1 MTKSPASTAP
11 AGVKVPKL
19 LIAVIA
25 VVVLLVGGSIAG
37 TALGAAGPKPTVK
50 ALGADVVKLSWNAVS
65 KAVKY
70 KVRYST
76 SSKMTSATSVGT
88 QTSGP
93 RVAAIQRKPT
103 TTESA
108 AALRAAMSTGS
119 LVAALHPP
127 ARPYRPA
134 AGNDEEECR
143 PSMEIRRRRRSG

>member
-65 KAVKY
+65 
-70 KVRYST
+70 
-76 SSKMTSATSVGT
+76 
-88 QTSGP
+88 
-93 RVAAIQRKPT
+93 
-103 TTESA
+103 
-108 AALRAAMSTGS
+108 
-119 LVAALHPP
+119 
-127 ARPYRPA
+127 
-134 AGNDEEECR
+134 
-143 PSMEIRRRRRSG
+143 